1 MQLISKFDKGF
12 SFLLCIID
20 IFSKHVWVVPLK
32 DKESASIV
40 NAFQK
45 IFDKSGRKPNKIWVV
60 AQRFLRTLKNKID
73 IYMTSV
79 SKNVDIDK
87 LDDIVNE
94 YDNTYHR
101 TIKMKPVDVQD
112 NTYFEFEKEVNNK
125 DPKFKVGDHTRIS
138 KYKNIFAKLHMSSWS
153 EEVFIIKNVKNT
165 VPWTYVIN
173 DLNGE
178 KIIGTFY
185 EKGLQKTNQKEFII
199 EKVIK

>member
-32 DKESASIV
+32 DKKSASIV

-73 IYMTSV
+73 IYMTPV

-112 NTYFEFEKEVNNK
+112 NTHFEFEKEVNNK

>member
-20 IFSKHVWVVPLK
+20 IFSKHVWVAPLK
-32 DKESASIV
+32 DKKSASIV

-101 TIKMKPVDVQD
+101 TIKMKPVDVKD
-112 NTYFEFEKEVNNK
+112 NTYIDFKKEVNDK
-125 DPKFKVGDHTRIS
+125 DPKFKVGDRLRIS
-138 KYKNIFAKLHMSSWS
+138 KYKNIFAKGYTPNWS
-153 EEVFIIKNVKNT
+153 EEVFVISKIKNT
-165 VPWTYVIN
+165 VPWPYVIN
-173 DLNGE
+173 DLDG
-178 KIIGTFY
+178 
-185 EKGLQKTNQKEFII
+185 
-199 EKVIK
+199 

>member
-1 MQLISKFDKGF
+1 MAYEDFKDLKRRTASDKSFNIAKNSKYDGYQRELASMVYTFFDKSSTGGGVNIPLRLNEQLAKEFCKPIIRKFYKRKVNSWFKDNIWCSDLDDMQLISKFDKGF

-32 DKESASIV
+32 DKKSASIV

-101 TIKMKPVDVQD
+101 TIKMKPVDV
-112 NTYFEFEKEVNNK
+112 
-125 DPKFKVGDHTRIS
+125 
-138 KYKNIFAKLHMSSWS
+138 
-153 EEVFIIKNVKNT
+153 
-165 VPWTYVIN
+165 
-173 DLNGE
+173 
-178 KIIGTFY
+178 
-185 EKGLQKTNQKEFII
+185 
-199 EKVIK
+199 

>member
-20 IFSKHVWVVPLK
+20 IFSKHVWVAPLK
-32 DKESASIV
+32 DKKSASIV

-101 TIKMKPVDVQD
+101 TIKMKPVDAQD

-138 KYKNIFAKLHMSSWS
+138 KYKNIFAKLHRSSWS

>member
-32 DKESASIV
+32 DKKSASIV

>member
-20 IFSKHVWVVPLK
+20 IFSKHVWVAPLK
-32 DKESASIV
+32 DKKSASIV

-101 TIKMKPVDVQD
+101 TIKMKPVDV
-112 NTYFEFEKEVNNK
+112 
-125 DPKFKVGDHTRIS
+125 
-138 KYKNIFAKLHMSSWS
+138 
-153 EEVFIIKNVKNT
+153 
-165 VPWTYVIN
+165 
-173 DLNGE
+173 
-178 KIIGTFY
+178 
-185 EKGLQKTNQKEFII
+185 
-199 EKVIK
+199 